1 MEMNQLQKQQTQ
13 RSITFKA
20 NGDDVTLSPSIVR
33 DYLVRGNSKEV
44 TGQEIAMFL
53 NLCKFQHL
61 NPFLNEAFIVKFG
74 DKPAQLIT
82 SKEAFMKRAESH
94 PQYNGLKA
102 GVIVVNNNGVEFRN
116 GAFTVPDFDQL
127 VGGWCEVYRKDRDI
141 PVRVE
146 ISLSEFSKGQSTW
159 KTMPATM
166 IRKTAIVNALR
177 EAFPAQL
184 GAMYTAEEK
193 GIKDADYVEIKDE
206 VEQDKRDHA
215 NKKHIVIEA
224 SSATS
229 QVVDKETGEI
239 NRDNNAAKETPTNNA
254 KVAENANNAPNPGF

>member
-1 MEMNQLQKQQTQ
+1 MNQLQKQQT

-102 GVIVVNNNGVEFRN
+102 GETERRIHARHGS
-116 GAFTVPDFDQL
+116 
-127 VGGWCEVYRKDRDI
+127 YRSSR
-141 PVRVE
+141 
-146 ISLSEFSKGQSTW
+146 
-159 KTMPATM
+159 
-166 IRKTAIVNALR
+166 RKLR
-177 EAFPAQL
+177 AQL
-184 GAMYTAEEK
+184 L
-193 GIKDADYVEIKDE
+193 
-206 VEQDKRDHA
+206 
-215 NKKHIVIEA
+215 
-224 SSATS
+224 
-229 QVVDKETGEI
+229 
-239 NRDNNAAKETPTNNA
+239 
-254 KVAENANNAPNPGF
+254 

>member
-53 NLCKFQHL
+53 NLCKFQRL
-61 NPFLNEAFIVKFG
+61 NPFLNEAYIVKFG

-116 GAFTVPDFDQL
+116 GPLQ
-127 VGGWCEVYRKDRDI
+127 YRTL
-141 PVRVE
+141 
-146 ISLSEFSKGQSTW
+146 ISLSAAGVRCTAKTGIFPSEW
-159 KTMPATM
+159 KFRLA
-166 IRKTAIVNALR
+166 N
-177 EAFPAQL
+177 FP
-184 GAMYTAEEK
+184 K
-193 GIKDADYVEIKDE
+193 V
-206 VEQDKRDHA
+206 
-215 NKKHIVIEA
+215 
-224 SSATS
+224 S
-229 QVVDKETGEI
+229 Q
-239 NRDNNAAKETPTNNA
+239 
-254 KVAENANNAPNPGF
+254 PGRPCRQR